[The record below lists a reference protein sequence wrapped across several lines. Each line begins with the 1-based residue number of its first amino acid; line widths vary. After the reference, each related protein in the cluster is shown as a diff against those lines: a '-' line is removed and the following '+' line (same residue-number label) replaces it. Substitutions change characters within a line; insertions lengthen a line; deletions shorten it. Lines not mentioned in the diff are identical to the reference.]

1 MMMEKKSLIKAA
13 KELVEVLGLQDEK
26 TEKPIVIKSTM
37 SQKDLDKFFKQAIE
51 MIDPETDKISKA
63 TQSVIDWYEN
73 PEEDEPDEEIED
85 IEEEDED
92 EEIEESD
99 EDEEPEEEDE
109 EEEESLEDQL
119 KNAKKV
125 VDLKELLKNPAFSKV
140 RKSLADEKNPIKLKK
155 AMRDVLAGGSVEKP
169 KPGNAGGKEKK
180 ETKKV
185 TGYHRVD
192 SVCEVLKNDKPKTV
206 KDWIK
211 SAADLYAEK
220 TGKDVNLSE
229 SKTVVGFISK
239 ALIHFDIEIPAK

>member
-1 MMMEKKSLIKAA
+1 
-13 KELVEVLGLQDEK
+13 
-26 TEKPIVIKSTM
+26 M
-37 SQKDLDKFFKQAIE
+37 SQKDLDKFFNQAIE

-73 PEEDEPDEEIED
+73 PEEEEEPDEEVEEV
-85 IEEEDED
+85 EEEDE
-92 EEIEESD
+92 EVEESD
-99 EDEEPEEEDE
+99 EDEEPDEEPDEEDE

>member
-85 IEEEDED
+85 IEEEDE
-92 EEIEESD
+92 EVEESD
-99 EDEEPEEEDE
+99 EDEEPDEEDE

-169 KPGNAGGKEKK
+169 KLGKSKDESEKTVEKK
-180 ETKKV
+180 AKV
-185 TGYHRVD
+185 KRASKTRIEVAA
-192 SVCEVLKNDKPKTV
+192 EVLKTQKPKTIKEWVELTNDEYGKANDKETMTQITRIQKVAPLFGVDCPV
-206 KDWIK
+206 K
-211 SAADLYAEK
+211 
-220 TGKDVNLSE
+220 
-229 SKTVVGFISK
+229 
-239 ALIHFDIEIPAK
+239 